1 LSAADVTGSAAR
13 HWPNRW
19 RSRFSVTWTKSLIVG
34 TVILTVFVFV
44 ALLAPWL
51 EPYGV
56 HEKVGEVFASPSLGH
71 PLGLDGGGYDV
82 VSRLMEGARVSL
94 LISAAASA
102 VAMLIGGGIGIAAGY
117 VGGRTDGVLM
127 RITDYFI
134 VVPALPLMIVV
145 SAVWGPSL
153 SHVIL
158 IVGLLLWAP
167 TARVIRA
174 HVLSLRERAF
184 IRRSQAMGASDWR
197 IVTRH
202 VLPHTRAL
210 LVANTV
216 LTVAVA
222 VFFESALAFLG
233 LESADTISWGTIIAD
248 GFQRAAISNG
258 AWWAILPAGVCIAL
272 VVVGCNLVG
281 TAIEDSANPRVLVP
295 YISRRRF
302 SVERRRHEA
311 EDV

>member
-1 LSAADVTGSAAR
+1 MNAADVISSAPPRRGAG
-13 HWPNRW
+13 WL
-19 RSRFSVTWTKSLIVG
+19 SRFGPWSKSLIIG
-34 TVILTVFVFV
+34 TVVLGVFVFV
-44 ALLAPWL
+44 ALFAPWL
-51 EPYGV
+51 EPYDV
-56 HEKVGEVFASPSLGH
+56 REQVGEVFASPSPSH

-82 VSRLMEGARVSL
+82 VSRLMEGARISL
-94 LISAAASA
+94 LISGAASA
-102 VAMLIGGGIGIAAGY
+102 VAMLIGGGVGIVAGY
-117 VGGRTDGVLM
+117 VGGRTGGVLM

-167 TARVIRA
+167 TARVVRA

-184 IRRSQAMGASDWR
+184 IRRAQAMGASDWR
-197 IVTRH
+197 IVVKH

-222 VFFESALAFLG
+222 IFFESALAFLG
-233 LESADTISWGTIIAD
+233 LESANTISWGTMIAD

-272 VVVGCNLVG
+272 VVVGCNLLG

-302 SVERRRHEA
+302 TVEDHDLEA
-311 EDV
+311 EEAE